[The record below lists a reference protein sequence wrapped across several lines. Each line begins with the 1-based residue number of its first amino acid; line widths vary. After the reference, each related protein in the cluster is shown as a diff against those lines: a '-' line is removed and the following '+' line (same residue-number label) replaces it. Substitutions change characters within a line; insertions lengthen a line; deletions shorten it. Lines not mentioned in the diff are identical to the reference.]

1 MTDES
6 KWIIRGVISTVIA
19 ILLSDAIKTL
29 IGFNYNG
36 PIDGWDFRILINL
49 AIYAVPFS
57 IPYFFLGKLLFKENN
72 KNNKE

>member
-29 IGFNYNG
+29 IGFNYSG

-57 IPYFFLGKLLFKENN
+57 ISYFFLGKLLFKKTSKN
-72 KNNKE
+72 KKE